1 MSVVTSDRIL
11 GDRILARP
19 RVIEPGLP
27 RWDPAVERYRLAG
40 LGALILRLEAGDW
53 LEIIDREGRQPCEIA
68 AFTGPDV
75 QQHETPRPDLAALG
89 LKGDGP
95 SAGITH
101 ILAGTPLTHGY
112 PDEIIQLRHQL
123 VQWHMPKGVD
133 DAARV
138 LTGDTRPGDVVK
150 MQATRPVIVVLHA
163 PGKEMIPEDQ
173 TPATDLAVTVRRA
186 TASHLL
192 TPPLPAPLGEMVA
205 EYRVDKCTALSY
217 EVKEGQFIQIVDVAG
232 RQCSDFVAFDARQL
246 QKGRE
251 RGIDMTTT
259 RTMLGSIYPGP
270 GLASKFFDMDMQA
283 LTEVVRD
290 TCGRHDTFGLACTPR
305 FYEDAGYPGHPSCSE
320 NFNFALER
328 FGLETRRGWQAVNLF
343 YNTGINAANA
353 IFLDDPWSRPGDY
366 VLMKALK
373 DLVCGSS
380 ACPDDIDATN
390 AWNPTDIHVRIYD
403 AKNSFSRAMA
413 YRMTPE
419 SEPIL
424 TRETGFHSRTS
435 ALTRNFTEYRGFWL
449 PNRFNN
455 AGPTAEYW
463 AAREAAVVMDLS
475 PLRKFEVLGAD
486 AEDLLQIACTRNIRK
501 LSDGQ
506 VVYTAMCYEHGGM
519 VDDGTVFR
527 LGPDRY
533 RWIGG
538 DEFGGKW
545 LRDLAEARGL
555 KQVWVKSATDQLHN
569 IAVQGPKSRDILKE
583 IIWTPPAR
591 PRVDEIQWFNFTVGR
606 IGDYNGVAVVVS
618 RTGYSGELGYEI
630 FCHPKDAPAV
640 WDAVWAAGQPHGLL
654 PLGLE
659 ALDILRIEAGLV
671 FANYEFNDQ
680 TDPYEAGI
688 GFTVALKGNEEFV
701 GREAIIRR
709 KEHAQRVL
717 VGLEIDAKQA
727 VGHGD
732 CVHVGRAQVGV
743 VTSGCISPSLGKNI
757 ALCRMD
763 VTYAAIGTEVEIGK
777 IDGQQKRLPARVVRF
792 PFYDPEKLKPRS

>member
-1 MSVVTSDRIL
+1 MTVMERSQS
-11 GDRILARP
+11 RP

-40 LGALILRLEAGDW
+40 QGALILRLESGDH
-53 LEIIDREGRQPCEIA
+53 LEITDREGRQACEIA
-68 AFTGPDV
+68 AFTGPGA
-75 QQHETPRPDLAALG
+75 QHHETPRPDLGALG

-95 SAGITH
+95 SAGITQ
-101 ILAGTPLTHGY
+101 ILAGRPLAHGN

-123 VQWHMPKGVD
+123 AQWHMPKGVD

-138 LTGDTRPGDVVK
+138 LTGDTRPGDTAK
-150 MQATRPVIVVLHA
+150 MQAERPVIVVLHA
-163 PGKEMIPEDQ
+163 PGSEMLPEDQ
-173 TPATDLAVTVRRA
+173 MPPTDLSVVVRRA
-186 TASHLL
+186 NPSPLL
-192 TPPLPAPLGEMVA
+192 MPPLPAPLGEMVA

-217 EVKEGQFIQIVDVAG
+217 EVRQGQFIQIIDVAG

-246 QKGRE
+246 AAGRE

-259 RTMLGSIYPGP
+259 RTMLGAIYPGP
-270 GLASKFFDMDMQA
+270 GLASKFFDVDMQA
-283 LTEVVRD
+283 LVEVVRD

-320 NFNFALER
+320 NFNFALEK

-343 YNTGINAANA
+343 YNTGVNAANA

-366 VLMKALK
+366 VLMKAMK

-424 TRETGFHSRTS
+424 TRETGFHPRTS

-527 LGPDRY
+527 LGQDRY

-545 LRDLAEARGL
+545 LRDLAEKRGL

-591 PRVDEIQWFNFTVGR
+591 SRVDEIQWFNFTVGR

-743 VTSGCISPSLGKNI
+743 VTSGCISPGLGKNI
-757 ALCRMD
+757 ALCRID
-763 VTYAAIGTEVEIGK
+763 VTYAALGTEVEIGK
-777 IDGQQKRLPARVVRF
+777 IDGQQKRLPARVVKF

>member
-1 MSVVTSDRIL
+1 MNVANAVSPIL
-11 GDRILARP
+11 RP
-19 RVIEPGLP
+19 RVIQPGLR
-27 RWDPAVERYRLAG
+27 RWDPLLENYRVPG
-40 LGALILRLEAGDW
+40 GGSLIVRLMAGDRVRVT
-53 LEIIDREGRQPCEIA
+53 DREGRQPCELA
-68 AFTGPDV
+68 AFTLVPPQTDALA
-75 QQHETPRPDLAALG
+75 RADLAVLNLQPKIDSPG
-89 LKGDGP
+89 ISRLLSGDVD
-95 SAGITH
+95 GIVE
-101 ILAGTPLTHGY
+101 LPEQANELRR
-112 PDEIIQLRHQL
+112 QLQR
-123 VQWHMPKGVD
+123 WHLPKGID
-133 DAARV
+133 KAARV
-138 LTGDTRPGDVVK
+138 LEGDTRPGETVELTAVRDAVL
-150 MQATRPVIVVLHA
+150 VIHA
-163 PGKEMIPEDQ
+163 PGGRMVPEDQ
-173 TPATDLAVTVRRA
+173 APPTDLGITIHR
-186 TASHLL
+186 TQASAKL
-192 TPPLPAPLGEMVA
+192 TEELPAPLGDLVA
-205 EYRVDKCTALSY
+205 EFRVDARTALSY
-217 EVKEGQFIQIVDVAG
+217 EVKEGQFIQVIDVAG

-246 QKGRE
+246 QKGKE

-259 RTMLGSIYPGP
+259 RTLLGSIYPGP

-290 TCGRHDTFGLACTPR
+290 TCGRHDTFGLACTAR
-305 FYEDAGYPGHPSCSE
+305 FYEDAGYPGHLSCSE
-320 NFNFALER
+320 NFNNVLEGY
-328 FGLETRRGWQAVNLF
+328 GLDRRRGWQAVNLF
-343 YNTGINAANA
+343 YNTGVNASNA

-366 VLMKALK
+366 VLMRALK

-403 AKNSFSRAMA
+403 AKHSFSKATA
-413 YRMTPE
+413 FRMTPE
-419 SEPIL
+419 SEPRL
-424 TRETGFHSRTS
+424 TRETGFHPRTS
-435 ALTRNFTEYRGFWL
+435 ALTRNFTEYKGFWL
-449 PNRFNN
+449 PSRYNN
-455 AGPTAEYW
+455 AGPVAEYW
-463 AAREAAVVMDLS
+463 ACREAAVVMDLS

-486 AEDLLQIACTRNIRK
+486 AEDLLQMACTRNIRK

-506 VVYTAMCYEHGGM
+506 VVYTAMCYPHGGM

-545 LRDLAEARGL
+545 LRDLAEQRGL

-569 IAVQGPKSRDILKE
+569 IALQGPKSREILKS

-606 IGDYNGVAVVVS
+606 IGDYNGISVVVS

-640 WDAVWAAGQPHGLL
+640 WDAIWEAGQPHGLL

-659 ALDILRIEAGLV
+659 ALDTLRIEAGLI
-671 FANYEFNDQ
+671 FANYEFNDR
-680 TDPYEAGI
+680 TDPFEAGI

-701 GREAIIRR
+701 GREAILRR
-709 KEHAQRVL
+709 KESPRNQL

-743 VTSGCISPSLGKNI
+743 VTSGCISPGLGKNI

-763 VTYAAIGTEVEIGK
+763 TAYAAIGTEVEVGK

>member
-1 MSVVTSDRIL
+1 MGIMASD
-11 GDRILARP
+11 GVMRP

-27 RWDPAVERYRLAG
+27 RWDPGTEHYRLAG
-40 LGALILRLEAGDW
+40 LGALILRLEAGDH
-53 LEIIDREGRQPCEIA
+53 LDIIDREGRQACELACFNA
-68 AFTGPDV
+68 ATMA
-75 QQHETPRPDLAALG
+75 PDLAALG
-89 LKGDGP
+89 LRSGAASPGVN
-95 SAGITH
+95 AV
-101 ILAGTPLTHGY
+101 LAGQPAGY
-112 PDEIIQLRHQL
+112 GHAPDDIRQLRQQL
-123 VQWHMPKGVD
+123 AHWRVPKGVD
-133 DAARV
+133 AVARV
-138 LTGDTRPGDVVK
+138 LDGTTYPGERVTLTTDH
-150 MQATRPVIVVLHA
+150 AVIVVLHA
-163 PGKEMIPEDQ
+163 PRAGEGEMLPEEQ
-173 TPATDLAVTVRRA
+173 NPATDLSVIIRRVAVTPL
-186 TASHLL
+186 TA
-192 TPPLPAPLGEMVA
+192 PPLPAPLGELVA

-217 EVKEGQFIQIVDVAG
+217 EVKAGQFIQIIDVAG

-246 QKGRE
+246 AAGLE

-259 RTMLGSIYPGP
+259 RTMLGAIYPGP

-320 NFNFALER
+320 NFNMALER
-328 FGLETRRGWQAVNLF
+328 FGLEKRRGWQAVNLF
-343 YNTGINAANA
+343 YNTGVNAANA

-403 AKNSFSRAMA
+403 AKNDFSRAMA
-413 YRMTPE
+413 YRMTAD
-419 SEPIL
+419 SEPRL
-424 TRETGFHSRTS
+424 TRESGFHPRTS

-463 AAREAAVVMDLS
+463 ACREAAAVMDLS

-501 LSDGQ
+501 LADGQ

-527 LGPDRY
+527 LGADRY

-545 LRDLAEARGL
+545 LRDLAAARGL

-569 IAVQGPKSRDILKE
+569 IALQGPKSRDILKE

-591 PRVDEIQWFNFTVGR
+591 PRVDEIGWFHFTIGR

-640 WDAVWAAGQPHGLL
+640 WDAVWQAGTPKGML

-680 TDPYEAGI
+680 TDPFEAGI

-701 GREAIIRR
+701 GRDAIIRR
-709 KEHAQRVL
+709 KEHPQRAL

-743 VTSGCISPSLGKNI
+743 VTSGCISPILGKNI

-763 VTYAAIGTEVEIGK
+763 VTYAAIGTEVEVGK

-792 PFYDPEKLKPRS
+792 PFYDPEKLKPRG

>member
-1 MSVVTSDRIL
+1 MA
-11 GDRILARP
+11 GDTGVRP
-19 RVIEPGLP
+19 RVREPGLP
-27 RWDPAVERYRLAG
+27 RWEPGTERYRLAG
-40 LGALILRLEAGDW
+40 LGVLILRLEEGDR
-53 LEIIDREGRQPCEIA
+53 LDIIDREGRQPCEIA
-68 AFTGPDV
+68 AFHSGDL
-75 QQHETPRPDLAALG
+75 RPDLASLG
-89 LKGDGP
+89 LKPDGASP
-95 SAGITH
+95 GINAALDGRPLGFG
-101 ILAGTPLTHGY
+101 IL
-112 PDEIIQLRHQL
+112 PDEIAQLRHQL
-123 VQWHMPKGVD
+123 QHWHLPKGVD
-133 DAARV
+133 AVARV
-138 LTGDTRPGDVVK
+138 LTGDTHAGEGVSLT
-150 MQATRPVIVVLHA
+150 ATRAAIVVLHA
-163 PGKEMIPEDQ
+163 PGQSGVLLPEEQ
-173 TPATDLAVTVRRA
+173 SPATDLTVIVRRA
-186 TASHLL
+186 QVHALVA
-192 TPPLPAPLGEMVA
+192 PPLPAPLGELVA

-217 EVKEGQFIQIVDVAG
+217 EVKEGQFIQIIDVAG

-246 QKGRE
+246 QAGRE

-259 RTMLGSIYPGP
+259 RTMLGAIYPGP

-290 TCGRHDTFGLACTPR
+290 TCGRHDTFGLACTAR

-320 NFNFALER
+320 NFNNTLDR
-328 FGLETRRGWQAVNLF
+328 FGLERRRGWQAVNLF
-343 YNTGINAANA
+343 YNTGVNAANA

-366 VLMKALK
+366 VLMRALK

-403 AKNSFSRAMA
+403 ARHDFTRAMA
-413 YRMTPE
+413 YRMTPDA
-419 SEPIL
+419 EPRL
-424 TRETGFHSRTS
+424 TRETGFHHRTS

-449 PNRFNN
+449 PSRFNN

-463 AAREAAVVMDLS
+463 ACREGAAVMDLS

-486 AEDLLQIACTRNIRK
+486 AEDLLQAACTRNIRK

-545 LRDLAEARGL
+545 LRDLAEKKGL
-555 KQVWVKSATDQLHN
+555 RQVWVKSATDQLHN
-569 IAVQGPKSRDILKE
+569 IALQGPKSREILKE

-591 PRVDEIQWFNFTVGR
+591 PRVDEIQWFHFTVGR
-606 IGDYNGVAVVVS
+606 IGDYNGTAVLVS

-630 FCHPKDAPAV
+630 FCHPKDATKV
-640 WDAVWAAGQPHGLL
+640 WDAVWEAGQRHGLL

-659 ALDILRIEAGLV
+659 ALDILRIEAGLI

-680 TDPYEAGI
+680 TDPFEAGI
-688 GFTVALKGNEEFV
+688 GFTVALKGNEAFV
-701 GREAIIRR
+701 GRDALIRR
-709 KEHAQRVL
+709 KEHPQRVL

-743 VTSGCISPSLGKNI
+743 VTSGCISPILGKNI

-763 VTYAAIGTEVEIGK
+763 VTYAAIGTEVEVGK